1 MKRLGEKYGARIV
14 NYADDFVVVCRKKD
28 AAEVLA
34 VVRRWLSAMKLTL
47 NETKTCIRDAR
58 KEHFRFLGYELG
70 PMVNSRTG
78 SRYLGARPSKTALK
92 KARERVS
99 EILWR
104 GRTERWEVIKDELN
118 RYLRGWAAYFAYD
131 SHWPSFRKLDQ
142 HVWDRARNFLRRRH
156 RLPSGTARFSYAEV
170 FHGLGV
176 LEMKGLL
183 R

>member
-1 MKRLGEKYGARIV
+1 MTRSAPERSENRRSDNRCFVSSAGTGWDYATIKYDGTTGAQLWVARY
-14 NYADDFVVVCRKKD
+14 NGPANRDDYSWALALDADGNVFVIG
-28 AAEVLA
+28 A
-34 VVRRWLSAMKLTL
+34 VDGAGT
-47 NETKTCIRDAR
+47 
-58 KEHFRFLGYELG
+58 EH
-70 PMVNSRTG
+70 
-78 SRYLGARPSKTALK
+78 
-92 KARERVS
+92 
-99 EILWR
+99 
-104 GRTERWEVIKDELN
+104 WEVIRDELN
-118 RYLRGWAAYFAYD
+118 RCSRGWGAYFAYD